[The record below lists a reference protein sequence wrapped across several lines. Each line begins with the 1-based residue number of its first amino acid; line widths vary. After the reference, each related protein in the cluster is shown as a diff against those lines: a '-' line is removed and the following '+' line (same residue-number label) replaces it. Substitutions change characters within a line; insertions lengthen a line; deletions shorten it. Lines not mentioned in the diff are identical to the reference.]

1 MTAILDAI
9 LEMTP
14 FPMAWPNYGTLMMP
28 KSDDEND
35 GGGNDVDDY
44 DDYDGIDDYDY
55 DNDDED
61 DGDGDGRV

>member
-14 FPMAWPNYGTLMMP
+14 LPMARPNYGTSMMP

-44 DDYDGIDDYDY
+44 DDYDDYDGIDDY
-55 DNDDED
+55 NL
-61 DGDGDGRV
+61 